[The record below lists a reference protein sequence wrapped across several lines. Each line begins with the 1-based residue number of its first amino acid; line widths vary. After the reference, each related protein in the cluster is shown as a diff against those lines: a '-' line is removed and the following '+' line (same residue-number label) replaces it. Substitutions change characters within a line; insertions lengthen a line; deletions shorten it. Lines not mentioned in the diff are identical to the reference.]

1 MKKFIFTVLC
11 VAVFFIGLS
20 GLINQVGAKFKSDER
35 ALALIAQARQA
46 IGGDAAIKNVRSLT
60 ITGRST
66 QNFNFN
72 GTAKTEEGDLE
83 INMQLPNQF
92 SKSTRYGK
100 ESGADGE
107 SFVRKDVNVLIVRK
121 DGENINLNDEDL
133 ENGQKKFVIVKK
145 GEDGKSDAVIPN
157 ETTGKIIVD
166 KDVKFSGGVAH
177 QQNELFRTAF
187 ALLLSAPEGV
197 DVSYTYAGD
206 GDVDGNS
213 CDIIQAQLVN
223 SSAIRLYLDKS
234 SHLPL
239 MMSYQGMKPMEFRME
254 RNAAKGDAANKDVRV
269 FVRKP
274 DAADTETQEIR
285 VKFSDFRNV
294 GGVQLPYKWTQTA
307 NGQIDQVVDVTN
319 YDLNPANIADKFTRV
334 PQKIMLR
341 TEKPH

>member
-11 VAVFFIGLS
+11 VAIFFIGLG
-20 GLINQVGAKFKSDER
+20 GLINQVGARFKSDER

-60 ITGRST
+60 IVGRST
-66 QNFNFN
+66 QTFNFS

-92 SKSTRYGK
+92 SRSTKYGK
-100 ESGADGE
+100 ETGAEGE
-107 SFVRKDVNVLIVRK
+107 SFVRKDVNVVIMHK
-121 DGENINLNDEDL
+121 DGETANLTDDGDSK
-133 ENGQKKFVIVKK
+133 NGQKKFVIIKK
-145 GEDGKSDAVIPN
+145 DDDRKSELPVASENVR
-157 ETTGKIIVD
+157 KIIVD
-166 KDVKFSGGVAH
+166 KDVKFSGGAH

-187 ALLLSAPEGV
+187 ALLLTAPDGS
-197 DVSYTYAGD
+197 DVSYTYAGE

-213 CDIIQAQLVN
+213 CDIIQAQPAN
-223 SSAIRLYLDKS
+223 SSAIKLYLDKS

-254 RNAAKGDAANKDVRV
+254 RDNAKGDVANKDVKV
-269 FVRKP
+269 FVRKS
-274 DAADTETQEIR
+274 DASEAATQEFQI
-285 VKFSDFRNV
+285 KFSDFRSV
-294 GGVQLPYKWTQTA
+294 GGVQLPYKWIQTA
-307 NGQIDQVVDVTN
+307 NGQSDQTVDVVN
-319 YDLNPANIADKFTRV
+319 YDVNPANIADKFTRA